1 MAIGSVGKS
10 QSETTSNGL
19 PSLYALLRILFGLIG
34 CVSLIGLSDLAT
46 FWDPTGLVPIR
57 SEGWRQEIIS
67 AGWGTLFG
75 RGLFWL
81 NLVASLL
88 MMVGYRTSLVV
99 PSAFVLSLLHGRW
112 NPLPLSAA
120 FEIRSAILFCLAWAD
135 CGSRWS
141 VDAWLNSRRL
151 AAHAETAPGHQ
162 RSPASFWPLRLIRY
176 QVALIY
182 FSTGLW
188 KLGGEEWRHGG
199 ALYYTLNNNGF
210 ARFASSPP
218 DGLLPVLI
226 LGTYVTLAWELTFPL
241 LLAFRRTRWIPLA
254 IGVVMHLGMWLTM
267 ELGPFPL
274 VMLASYVAFLSPEWL
289 SGLSS
294 KQSTFRPE
302 RRTEVA

>member
-1 MAIGSVGKS
+1 
-10 QSETTSNGL
+10 
-19 PSLYALLRILFGLIG
+19 
-34 CVSLIGLSDLAT
+34 
-46 FWDPTGLVPIR
+46 
-57 SEGWRQEIIS
+57 
-67 AGWGTLFG
+67 
-75 RGLFWL
+75 
-81 NLVASLL
+81 
-88 MMVGYRTSLVV
+88 
-99 PSAFVLSLLHGRW
+99 
-112 NPLPLSAA
+112 
-120 FEIRSAILFCLAWAD
+120 
-135 CGSRWS
+135 
-141 VDAWLNSRRL
+141 
-151 AAHAETAPGHQ
+151 
-162 RSPASFWPLRLIRY
+162 
-176 QVALIY
+176 LIY